1 MENQAG
7 VDVDI
12 RRDVDGGDSGS
23 GSSDDERVE
32 EVVNVK
38 PPYLVDLEIESMKKF
53 ILEYKRYAQ
62 KCPRQLLR
70 SMQQFVWEEHLE
82 IICSESGEEIEQF
95 MELARDDFIS
105 AMLRMHAANS
115 SRKWRLL
122 IKNAKWKNRTGLYLH
137 MSNMSKISAFGSMWQ
152 GVSSST
158 GQRNC
163 KMFRKWIKA

>member
-1 MENQAG
+1 MGDRAGRAARRAARLENQAG

-32 EVVNVK
+32 EVVRVPRGRGQPLRAAPALAMDPGMWLNMVNIK

-70 SMQQFVWEEHLE
+70 SMQQFVLEEHLE
-82 IICSESGEEIEQF
+82 IICSESGEEMEQF
-95 MELARDDFIS
+95 ME
-105 AMLRMHAANS
+105 
-115 SRKWRLL
+115 
-122 IKNAKWKNRTGLYLH
+122 
-137 MSNMSKISAFGSMWQ
+137 
-152 GVSSST
+152 
-158 GQRNC
+158 
-163 KMFRKWIKA
+163 

>member
-32 EVVNVK
+32 EVVRVPRGRAQPPRAVPALAMDPGMWLNMVNVK

-70 SMQQFVWEEHLE
+70 SMQQFVLEEHLE
-82 IICSESGEEIEQF
+82 IICSESGEEMEQF
-95 MELARDDFIS
+95 MELAQMILS
-105 AMLRMHAANS
+105 PLCCVCTQ
-115 SRKWRLL
+115 
-122 IKNAKWKNRTGLYLH
+122 RTPVENGDY
-137 MSNMSKISAFGSMWQ
+137 
-152 GVSSST
+152 
-158 GQRNC
+158 
-163 KMFRKWIKA
+163 

>member
-1 MENQAG
+1 MGDRAGRAARRAARLENQAG

-32 EVVNVK
+32 EVVRVPRGRAQPPRAVPALAMDPGMWLNMVNVK

-70 SMQQFVWEEHLE
+70 SMQQFVLEEHLE
-82 IICSESGEEIEQF
+82 IICSESGEEMEQF
-95 MELARDDFIS
+95 IDLAPFPLYCVCTQRIPV
-105 AMLRMHAANS
+105 AN
-115 SRKWRLL
+115 
-122 IKNAKWKNRTGLYLH
+122 GDY
-137 MSNMSKISAFGSMWQ
+137 
-152 GVSSST
+152 
-158 GQRNC
+158 
-163 KMFRKWIKA
+163 